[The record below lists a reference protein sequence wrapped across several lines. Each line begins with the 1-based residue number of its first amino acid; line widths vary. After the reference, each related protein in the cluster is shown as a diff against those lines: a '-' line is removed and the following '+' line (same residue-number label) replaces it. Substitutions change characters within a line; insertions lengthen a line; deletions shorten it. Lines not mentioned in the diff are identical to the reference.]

1 MTQAAGTRTS
11 RSWTWALGLVLLL
24 ALRVPSL
31 VQPAGGDQFLYS
43 YVAERV
49 LDGGVPYRDAF
60 EQKPPGIF
68 GVYALMWGVWPH
80 ESVVAAADL
89 VAAALVAWLLVRLG
103 RHMFDGR
110 AGFGAAALFLLLGNP
125 AIQGLG
131 GLNLRAQ
138 CETFIALAVTAAIAV
153 AWTSWNR
160 PGRLLLT
167 GVLCG
172 MAIWLKYNAV
182 VYIVPVA
189 LASIISLGAAS
200 TTDRIK
206 AMAWLGIGVLAVL
219 TVGLTYFYWFGAL
232 GDLWAGTIAYN
243 LAYSSETYRGAGH
256 AAGYVL
262 NMPFHRAMVDGLWF
276 LGGVG
281 ALVLCVTMR
290 RAVRPRI
297 VALAW
302 VAAAVLSIAING
314 SRGLPQYFVQAQ
326 PALALAAAAGL
337 AVAWRSRRYGIDWR
351 IASAAVGL
359 LIGVGL
365 WRVGSA
371 PTPYWQPR
379 LFGLPQ
385 AVSNAR
391 FDLSY
396 STGAVDRPTY
406 LDRFKREGAGKFSPA
421 SVERLAL
428 HVREVSRV
436 DEPIYVFGFAS
447 GGVYVKSGRR
457 SASRFFWS
465 RPVVLEFERQRPGYG
480 SAGVLADL
488 ERERPAVVALQKEDW
503 GLAEDV
509 KNSMDFFMTTPPL
522 RRWLES
528 GYVPDYED
536 ALFSVWRRRD

>member
-1 MTQAAGTRTS
+1 M
-11 RSWTWALGLVLLL
+11 WALGLILLL
-24 ALRVPSL
+24 TLRIPSL
-31 VQPAGGDQFLYS
+31 SQPAGGDQLLYS

-68 GVYALMWGVWPH
+68 GVYALMWSLWPH
-80 ESVVAAADL
+80 ESVVATADL
-89 VAAALVAWLLVRLG
+89 VAAALVAWLLVGLG
-103 RHMFDGR
+103 RRMFDGQ
-110 AGFGAAALFLLLGNP
+110 AGFGAAAIFLLLGDP
-125 AIQGLG
+125 GIQRLG

-160 PGRLLLT
+160 PGRLLLA

-172 MAIWLKYNAV
+172 IAIWLKYNAV
-182 VYIVPVA
+182 VYVLPVA

-200 TTDRIK
+200 SAGRMKTLLL
-206 AMAWLGIGVLAVL
+206 LGTGALAVL
-219 TVGLTYFYWFGAL
+219 AIGLTYFYLSGAM
-232 GDLWAGTIAYN
+232 GDLWAATIAYN

-256 AAGYVL
+256 AIGYVVR
-262 NMPFHRAMVDGLWF
+262 MPFERGMVDGLWF

-281 ALVLCVTMR
+281 ALVLCLTMR

-302 VAAAVLSIAING
+302 VAASILSIAING

-337 AVAWRSRRYGIDWR
+337 SVVWRSRREALHWR
-351 IASAAVGL
+351 VASAAVAL
-359 LIGVGL
+359 FIAVGL
-365 WRVGSA
+365 WRVGSELK
-371 PTPYWQPR
+371 PFWQPR

-385 AVSNAR
+385 AASNVR

-396 STGAVDRPTY
+396 AAGVVDRPTY
-406 LDRFKREGAGKFSPA
+406 LDRFGREGAGKFSPA

-428 HVREVSRV
+428 HVRDVSAAN
-436 DEPIYVFGFAS
+436 EPIYVFGFAS

-488 ERERPAVVALQKEDW
+488 ERERPAVVGLQKQDW

-509 KNSMDFFMTTPPL
+509 KNSMDFFMTTPAL
-522 RRWLES
+522 RRWLEAD
-528 GYVPDYED
+528 YVPDYED
-536 ALFSVWRRRD
+536 ALFSVWRRRN